1 MTSFPSFLFLS
12 FLFSQTRKKLLQQ
25 HQQQHQQPACKR
37 RFFCFRKD
45 KEEARERERALVNE
59 CIERERE
66 RERERKKKHFPYYYA

>member
-12 FLFSQTRKKLLQQ
+12 FLFSQHARSCCNTTTNTTNN
-25 HQQQHQQPACKR
+25 PPNKR

-45 KEEARERERALVNE
+45 KEEARERALVNE

-66 RERERKKKHFPYYYA
+66 RERAKKKHFPYYYA